1 MIDQA
6 ARARLWGIE
15 PEYYDGLGEHRT
27 ASAETLTRLIDAISH
42 GHAHPDSLPS
52 PEHTVASRAFE
63 GDGRRLWAL
72 TVQLYALRSQRN
84 WGHGDFTDLLHL
96 IILAAARGVSA
107 IGLNPLHM
115 LFPDRAEAASP
126 YSPNSRLFLN
136 PLYIDVEAIAEYP
149 GAATAKIEGD
159 IAVLRSTALVDY
171 KHVARLKLDALH
183 LAHERFRIGANAQRR
198 AEFAA
203 YRREQGEALL
213 RFACFE
219 VLRRQFA
226 PAPWPQWPR
235 QWRRPGVGE
244 LEDFRRQHKAECE
257 FHEFV
262 QWIADSQL
270 GACQT
275 AARRLGMPIGLY
287 TDLAVGIDP
296 DGADAWMLGDAVL
309 AGVSIGA
316 PPDALNTNGQDWGVA
331 SFNPHVLPAH
341 DFAVMRRLMAATMR
355 HAGAIRL
362 DHVLG
367 LQRLFLIPH
376 GESGAYVNFPFERL
390 LDVIAQESR
399 RYQCIVIGEDL
410 GTVPENFRATIA
422 RWGLWGC
429 RVMLFEREPDGR
441 FRPPENYPAEA
452 LATFATHDMASLRG
466 WCEGF
471 DLLLKWS
478 IGIDPGESDEERTR
492 SQQALRAI
500 LAERVPSY
508 RNDTA
513 AAVAAFLA
521 ATPSRLVA
529 VALEDALGVLDQVN
543 VPGTVDQHSNWRR
556 KLPVSLEDLA
566 AHYGL
571 ARIAQVFQQAGRSFS
586 G

>member
-1 MIDQA
+1 MNDLA
-6 ARARLWGIE
+6 ATARRWGIE
-15 PEYYDGLGEHRT
+15 PEYYDGLGRYHT
-27 ASAETLTRLIDAISH
+27 AGPETLTRLIDAISA
-42 GHAHPDSLPS
+42 GIAQPQPSMPPSGADALP
-52 PEHTVASRAFE
+52 AFQ

-96 IILAAARGVSA
+96 VILAAVRGVSA

-136 PLYIDVEAIAEYP
+136 PLYVDVESIAEFS
-149 GAATAKIEGD
+149 AAETAKIAGE
-159 IAVLRSTALVDY
+159 IAVLRSTDLVDY
-171 KHVARLKLDALH
+171 KQVARLKLTALH

-198 AEFAA
+198 AEFAT
-203 YRREQGEALL
+203 YRREQGEVLL

-226 PAPWPQWPR
+226 PEPWPRWP
-235 QWRRPGVGE
+235 QEWQSPDIE
-244 LEDFRRQHKAECE
+244 ALESFRSRHKADCE

-262 QWIADSQL
+262 QWIADGQL

-287 TDLAVGIDP
+287 IDLAVGIDP
-296 DGADAWMLGDAVL
+296 AGADAWMLGNAVL

-316 PPDALNTNGQDWGVA
+316 PPDALNTSGQDWGLA
-331 SFNPHVLPAH
+331 SFNPQLLPTQ

-376 GESGAYVNFPFERL
+376 GESGAYVNFPFDAL
-390 LDVIAQESR
+390 LGVIAQESHR
-399 RYQCIVIGEDL
+399 QQCIVIGEDL
-410 GTVPENFRATIA
+410 GTLPVNFRATMK

-429 RVMLFEREPDGR
+429 RVMLFERERDGQ
-441 FRPPENYPAEA
+441 FRPPETYPVEA
-452 LATFATHDMASLRG
+452 LATFATHDMATLRG
-466 WCEGF
+466 WRESF
-471 DLLLKWS
+471 DLMLKRS
-478 IGIDPGESDEERTR
+478 IGIDPGESDGARA
-492 SQQALRAI
+492 QAQKWLRAT
-500 LAERVPSY
+500 LAEYLPSY
-508 RNDTA
+508 DSDTV

-521 ATPSRLVA
+521 ATPSCLVA
-529 VALEDALGVLDQVN
+529 VSLDDVLGVLDQVN
-543 VPGTVDQHSNWRR
+543 IPGTVDQHPNWRR
-556 KLPVSLEDLA
+556 KLPVTLEALA
-566 AHYGL
+566 VHPVF
-571 ARIAQVFQQAGRSFS
+571 ARVAQAFQRAGRSFA